1 MYCQPSSSQFN
12 ESLTDDFI
20 NVGILKF
27 TDLRKVVIVAATS
40 LYWLLSSLLQLR
52 VKNLGQDSWDKLQLT
67 EY

>member
-27 TDLRKVVIVAATS
+27 TDLRKVVIVVVSCHFLMLTFILSVATKGQEPWS
-40 LYWLLSSLLQLR
+40 RLLR
-52 VKNLGQDSWDKLQLT
+52 
-67 EY
+67 